1 MFLGGLKE
9 YTLLVIF
16 LVCKGRRGGGA
27 REKKVLGGDLV
38 VLFPGITAEVLLGLK
53 KHVAN
58 NPFFPE
64 LWGQG
69 YNVTLETGESL
80 IRRSIV
86 TTPPTIKL

>member
-38 VLFPGITAEVLLGLK
+38 VLFPGITAEVLLGQII
-53 KHVAN
+53 
-58 NPFFPE
+58 PFFQSCGDKAIM
-64 LWGQG
+64 LLLRQG
-69 YNVTLETGESL
+69 SL
-80 IRRSIV
+80 
-86 TTPPTIKL
+86 